1 MNFGM
6 LLVMVL
12 IKLFRGPGGGK
23 ESMIGLQ
30 TCDTWAWIAFSIHVL
45 VAVLL
50 TAFAARLANNDFRKK
65 KELGYNFT
73 KGDQEFST
81 RVIVKLVSV
90 AFLVAIFAS
99 LAGLGPGI
107 VFNSMLVQLDMHP
120 AVASATGMYC
130 TMFTTLAC
138 TLIVILNAE
147 LNIPYAGLLI
157 VITLLGT
164 LPGLKGQNWIV
175 QKAKGR
181 TQFTVAI
188 LFSFILLQLVTILP
202 LSVIESVR
210 ASDQGEDPLGLKD
223 LCR

>member
-6 LLVMVL
+6 LLVMLV

-30 TCDTWAWIAFSIHVL
+30 TCETWAWIALSIHVL

-50 TAFAARLANNDFRKK
+50 TTFAAHLANKDYRKK

-81 RVIVKLVSV
+81 HVIVKLVSA

-130 TMFTTLAC
+130 TMLATLAS
-138 TLIVILNAE
+138 TLIVLSNDG

-157 VITLLGT
+157 AVTLVGT

-175 QKAKGR
+175 
-181 TQFTVAI
+181 
-188 LFSFILLQLVTILP
+188 
-202 LSVIESVR
+202 
-210 ASDQGEDPLGLKD
+210 
-223 LCR
+223 